1 MIIAAAFNGLDILR
15 RFDDADGRTVAADIT
30 ANRAGVL
37 RRQVEADRAKIHI
50 LLGIADGIDE
60 FIDTAVG
67 LLNDIIGQ
75 LAGRLD
81 TDAGKAAELLGQ
93 LI

>member
-1 MIIAAAFNGLDILR
+1 M
-15 RFDDADGRTVAADIT
+15 
-30 ANRAGVL
+30 
-37 RRQVEADRAKIHI
+37 HI

-67 LLNDIIGQ
+67 ALNDIIGQ

-81 TDAGKAAELLGQ
+81 TDAGKAARLLGQ